1 LGAIFNKIL
10 FVWGLRFLLIGSRFN
25 KLENRKEEKPGAS
38 YRSIFLASNFEIAP
52 LIIIKVRYQA
62 KDNLYA

>member
-1 LGAIFNKIL
+1 MCIKIV

-38 YRSIFLASNFEIAP
+38 YRSIFFLGMVSNFEIAP
-52 LIIIKVRYQA
+52 LIIIKV
-62 KDNLYA
+62 